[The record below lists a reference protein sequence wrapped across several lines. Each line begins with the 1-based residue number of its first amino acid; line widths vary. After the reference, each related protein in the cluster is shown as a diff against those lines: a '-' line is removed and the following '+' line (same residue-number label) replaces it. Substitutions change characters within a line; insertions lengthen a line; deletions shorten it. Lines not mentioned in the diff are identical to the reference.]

1 MILIAL
7 LVPVL
12 MMLLMLAMEAFEDFL
27 FRPPEVPPTPPGG
40 VDEPSSRSGPKSAEA
55 EPQKD
60 RAAARALRDR

>member
-27 FRPPEVPPTPPGG
+27 FRPPEAPPTPIGG
-40 VDEPSSRSGPKSAEA
+40 ADEPSSRSGPKSTEA
-55 EPQKD
+55 EPQED
-60 RAAARALRDR
+60 RAGARALRDR